1 MMPRTHCPWRAHP
14 RSRGENEVTPGSI
27 ARKPGSSPL
36 TRGKHVQ
43 RPDSVFDDGLIP
55 AHAGKTP
62 KSSTTSR
69 PPSAHPRSRGE
80 NTSGRRSPTPA
91 RGSSPLTRGKQ
102 SDGGRRTQQ
111 ERLIPAH
118 AGKTCRKLRRARAA
132 AAHPRSRGENLN
144 APLVSAPLTGSSP
157 LTRGKPPHLRAFTCG
172 GRLIP
177 AHAGKTTT
185 PLPSILSWW
194 AHPRSRGE
202 NRPTRLSTASRLGSS
217 PLTRGKLAQRVEK
230 DSAPRLIPAHAGKT
244 ASRATRSSWI
254 SAHPRSRGENIK
266 AAAAVVVE
274 WGSSPLTR
282 GKLQQNGPGCRKKS
296 AHPRSRGENCVAHG
310 LQARGG
316 GSSPLTRGKRVRARP
331 QPARHRLIPAHA
343 GKT

>member
-157 LTRGKPPHLRAFTCG
+157 LTRGKPPPPSGVHLWGPAHPRSRGENYDPVAEHPELVGSSPLTRGKPTDAAFDGFET
-172 GRLIP
+172 RLIP
-177 AHAGKTTT
+177 AHAGKTG
-185 PLPSILSWW
+185 
-194 AHPRSRGE
+194 A
-202 NRPTRLSTASRLGSS
+202 AC
-217 PLTRGKLAQRVEK
+217 GKRFC
-230 DSAPRLIPAHAGKT
+230 
-244 ASRATRSSWI
+244 AT
-254 SAHPRSRGENIK
+254 AHPRSRGENIK